1 MARLVSQSKNIKSS
15 SCRQG
20 NGSTLDINLDQPGKV
35 ANTSWSSDFQVAAPI
50 DAAENTWYVF
60 MRIPYASLI

>member
-1 MARLVSQSKNIKSS
+1 LRLFEWPT
-15 SCRQG
+15 CRHRPESAVEFH
-20 NGSTLDINLDQPGKV
+20 NAPILAPTQPGKV

>member
-1 MARLVSQSKNIKSS
+1 MVRL
-15 SCRQG
+15 
-20 NGSTLDINLDQPGKV
+20 LDINLDQPGKV